1 MSPAVT
7 ILLEKINFSTFVL
20 VMSAVNFSL
29 LFVGC
34 FMKPPCECKN
44 KRKSIEKLEYEIN
57 EGLNKSYV
65 TFNKE
70 VATEESFEVSKKN
83 TKSSREK
90 LMKKYP
96 KAKSKET
103 KNR

>member
-7 ILLEKINFSTFVL
+7 ILLEKINFTSFVL

-34 FMKPPCECKN
+34 FMKPPCEYKTTSF
-44 KRKSIEKLEYEIN
+44 KKPADEVN

-65 TFNKE
+65 TFNKKIVTDE
-70 VATEESFEVSKKN
+70 NFKCSKKN
-83 TKSSREK
+83 TNSSRDE
-90 LMKKYP
+90 LMEEYP
-96 KAKSKET
+96 KYKSKEI
-103 KNR
+103 KKR

>member
-70 VATEESFEVSKKN
+70 IATEENFKVSKSYTN
-83 TKSSREK
+83 SSRDE
-90 LMKKYP
+90 LMEEYP

-103 KNR
+103 KKR

>member
-34 FMKPPCECKN
+34 FMRPPCEYKN
-44 KRKSIEKLEYEIN
+44 KNKSIKKSSDEIN
-57 EGLNKSYV
+57 EDLNNSYV
-65 TFNKE
+65 TYNKE
-70 VATEESFEVSKKN
+70 FVTNESFLVFKEN
-83 TKSSREK
+83 TNKSCDE
-90 LMKKYP
+90 LMKEYP
-96 KAKSKET
+96 KAKSNET
-103 KNR
+103 KKR

>member
-44 KRKSIEKLEYEIN
+44 KSKSIKKSEYEVN

-70 VATEESFEVSKKN
+70 IATEENFKVSKKN
-83 TKSSREK
+83 TNSSCDE
-90 LMKKYP
+90 LMIENK

-103 KNR
+103 KIG